1 MSNRPQ
7 IPGGDT
13 YGLTNALWAKMPLD
27 MIFGFKDRNVGFGFF
42 DDFEYFCPT
51 TVVGP
56 YKFLATDGG
65 ITQLQIA
72 DTAEGTAGAR
82 GAMTITF
89 DAGAAYDEGFIQRG
103 AGLSAPYKFDHDLC
117 FEARFKVSAITA
129 AKWSMFL
136 GLTEV
141 GGIGTNHIFAD
152 AGTIADYNMVGF
164 CHLVAEGAAWD
175 GSYKADGQTHQL
187 GSTIGKLDSLH
198 TMVADTYVKMG
209 FCYEHCP
216 RVLRWFINGVEK
228 KEAALTVAE
237 LDAATFPDDVFM
249 APIFGAIDVAQTALV
264 MTLDWWACAQLL

>member
-1 MSNRPQ
+1 MPNRPQ
-7 IPGGDT
+7 LPESDT
-13 YGLTNALWAKMPLD
+13 YGPSQAVWAGVPLD
-27 MIFGFKDRNVGFGFF
+27 QILGWGDRNVGFGFF
-42 DDFEYFCPT
+42 DDFEHFCPT
-51 TVVGP
+51 TLVGP

-103 AGLSAPYKFDHDLC
+103 CGLSAPYKFDHDLC

-129 AKWSMFL
+129 AKWSLFL

-187 GSTIGKLDSLH
+187 GSTKTKLDTLH
-198 TMVADTYVKMG
+198 TMVADTYVKLG
-209 FCYEHCP
+209 FRYTHSP
-216 RVLRWFINGVEK
+216 RTLDWFVDGVK
-228 KEAALTVAE
+228 DPDATLTQAE

-249 APIFGAIDVAQTALV
+249 APIFGAIDVVQTALV
-264 MTLDWWACAQLL
+264 MTLDWWGCVQLL